1 MDHHFNTHDRKR
13 EAALP
18 DWQAGSSF
26 LVENPE
32 LYGAV
37 FDAYPVAMG
46 DLLLGVNGTAAEDG
60 APVPS
65 FAAEEAGV
73 EGLLNTVY
81 GQLLPPTEETAAV
94 LRGTFGDRD
103 EEQEYP
109 VARYSAALA
118 EAVALYTFRGPARG
132 TSYEQTSLMLGSEI
146 ARKLSILRDTIER
159 LDSDTQADDS
169 CYTVSFGACRIL
181 RMGEGRY
188 TLEIF
193 AAGNFRLYL
202 LDREGMSPL
211 WTAVTP
217 CIDPDSNKIVSGC
230 RVPLLHPE
238 PFAVLL
244 LSDGVCGYGAA
255 EERALQENAGM
266 RWACRMR
273 LEDHILRLVTAC
285 VRPAEFGERAER
297 FFTGRSVGRGS
308 ASGAICLCLDA
319 DTSYETFREACQ
331 HRYAELEAWIAGLP
345 NGYDPDDET
354 SLPTREDMEKSFSRY
369 LMESRPTL
377 VERVTRAIGDYAVRI
392 LHGAPRVDELPY
404 PDGVS
409 DLLRLDYGEVNGI
422 YARYDAENR
431 ADREQLA
438 DNVRL
443 LRELL
448 SENWITLRP
457 QLRPLYP
464 DGDAA
469 HERTYRHCVQMNR
482 RLYAMLENRRR
493 MIGEAEARLTRALDT
508 LRACGE
514 DATYGRGGD
523 VPASAWLSTNEGDVL
538 SLTQDLRRLEAE
550 GEDYRTLWVAYTA
563 ERDTLFSLDTMSDKG
578 FFAADFT
585 AIRIGELSDDG
596 WERLREALSA
606 RRGEASGEGLW
617 DAVRAM
623 SAYVR
628 VLRDRIDDRDAEGR
642 MAREISRD
650 YVWQMACI
658 RAAIYGDAHWGDDVA
673 TVLDE
678 SARHEYLAAVARH
691 REQCELA
698 ERKKSIYE
706 SYRRLYERYET
717 SDTVL

>member
-1 MDHHFNTHDRKR
+1 MDHYFNTYDRNR
-13 EAALP
+13 EAALS
-18 DWQAGSSF
+18 DWQMGSSF

-32 LYGAV
+32 SYGAV
-37 FDAYPVAMG
+37 FDACPVAMG
-46 DLLLGVNGTAAEDG
+46 DLLLGVNGYAADDG
-60 APVPS
+60 APAPS
-65 FAAEEAGV
+65 FIAEEAGV

-94 LRGTFGDRD
+94 LRGTFGDR
-103 EEQEYP
+103 EGEQEYP
-109 VARYSAALA
+109 IARYSAALA
-118 EAVALYTFRGPARG
+118 EAVALYTFRGPAKG

-159 LDSDTQADDS
+159 LDSETQADDS

-202 LDREGMSPL
+202 LDRKGMSPL

-244 LSDGVCGYGAA
+244 LSDGVYGYGAA
-255 EERALQENAGM
+255 EGRALHENAGV
-266 RWACRMR
+266 RWAYRMR

-285 VRPAEFGERAER
+285 VRPGEFGERAER
-297 FFTGRSVGRGS
+297 FFTGRSVGKGS
-308 ASGAICLCLDA
+308 ASGAICLCLDG
-319 DTSYETFREACQ
+319 DTSYEAFREACQ
-331 HRYAELEAWIAGLP
+331 HRYAELEAWIADLP

-354 SLPTREDMEKSFSRY
+354 NLPSQEDMEAAFSRY

-377 VERVTRAIGDYAVRI
+377 TERVTRAIGDYAVRV
-392 LHGAPRVDELPY
+392 LREGPRGDVFPY

-409 DLLRLDYGEVNGI
+409 DLLRLDYEEVSGI
-422 YARYDAENR
+422 YARFDCENR
-431 ADREQLA
+431 VDREHMA
-438 DNVRL
+438 DNIRL

-457 QLRPLYP
+457 LLRALYP
-464 DGDAA
+464 GGDAA
-469 HERTYRHCVQMNR
+469 HDRTYRHCVQMNR
-482 RLYAMLENRRR
+482 RLHTMLEKRKRA
-493 MIGEAEARLTRALDT
+493 IAETEERLTYALDT

-514 DATYGRGGD
+514 DAAYGRGGD
-523 VPASAWLSTNEGDVL
+523 VPVSAWLRTTEGDVL
-538 SLTQDLRRLEAE
+538 RLMQDLHRLEAE
-550 GEDYRTLWVAYTA
+550 GEDYRSLWVAYTA
-563 ERDTLFSLDTMSDKG
+563 ERDTLFSLDTTSDKG
-578 FFAADFT
+578 FFASDFT
-585 AIRIGELSDDG
+585 AIRNGEMSDDG
-596 WERLREALSA
+596 WERLREALCM
-606 RRGEASGEGLW
+606 RRGEANAEGLL

-628 VLRDRIDDRDAEGR
+628 ILRDRIDDRDAEGR

-658 RAAIYGDAHWGDDVA
+658 RAAIYGDSHWGDEVA

-691 REQCELA
+691 REQCALA

-706 SYRRLYERYET
+706 SYRRMYERYEMA
-717 SDTVL
+717 DTVS